1 MRIRAAAIAA
11 TFFAA
16 VALAGCG
23 SDSSTSYTEPTGPPI
38 KTVKISGS
46 SFKFTPSKVTVP
58 AGIIQFD
65 LDSTDIQHTI
75 VIKGIPGFQVEAGS
89 GGSGSGKVKLSKGTY
104 TFYCN
109 IAGHEAAGM
118 KGTITVK

>member
-1 MRIRAAAIAA
+1 MRVRAAAIAA
-11 TFFAA
+11 MFVVA

-23 SDSSTSYTEPTGPPI
+23 SDSSSSYTEPTGPPI
-38 KTVKISGS
+38 KTVKVSGS
-46 SFKFTPSKVTVP
+46 SFKFVPSKVTVP

-65 LDSTDIQHTI
+65 LTSTDIQHTL

-89 GGSGSGKVKLSKGTY
+89 GGSASGKVKLSKGTY

-109 IAGHEAAGM
+109 IAGHESAGM
-118 KGTITVK
+118 KGTITVE